1 MKSHGALKL
10 QSMDYEAT
18 DGILM
23 VFFWVWFLLKDNRLK
38 TRLSID
44 LLGRSVGSPLER
56 KGQVGLEATT
66 NRL

>member
-23 VFFWVWFLLKDNRLK
+23 VFFWVWFLLKGNRLK
-38 TRLSID
+38 TFCQLTSW
-44 LLGRSVGSPLER
+44 LE
-56 KGQVGLEATT
+56 GEHIAYSFNALT
-66 NRL
+66 